1 MAAPGLALAVAPIA
15 ETILAAV
22 VAHYG
27 QAAGVTLPAR
37 RVIAPGAPE
46 AVAWDCDQ
54 LVVTMSGIGIGA
66 APGEGATAKNVG
78 NPVSSMGLRHA
89 VFGIE
94 IVRGV
99 PESQDGTTPP
109 PAAELTTAGLALLRD
124 AGLLSQALVE
134 VCTAVAATVPR
145 GSRVT
150 PGAVNM
156 LGPLGGFCS
165 VRGSIAVTAGLLA

>member
-1 MAAPGLALAVAPIA
+1 MAAPGLALAAAPIA

-27 QAAGVTLPAR
+27 QAAGVPLPAR

-54 LVVTMSGIGIGA
+54 LVVTMSGIGVGQ
-66 APGEGATAKNVG
+66 APGEGTQAKQVG
-78 NPVSSMGLRHA
+78 NQISAGGLRHA
-89 VFGIE
+89 VFAAE
-94 IVRGV
+94 IVRCV

-109 PAAELTTAGLALLRD
+109 PAADLTTAGLALIRD

-134 VCTAVAATVPR
+134 ACTAVAATIPK
-145 GSRVT
+145 GSKAV
-150 PGAVNM
+150 PGAVTVQ
-156 LGPLGGFCS
+156 GPEGGFAS
-165 VRGSIAVTAGLLA
+165 VRGSVAITVGLLA